1 MESQEDQAGMET
13 VESLDYRVIRDT
25 LECLGC
31 LG

>member
-1 MESQEDQAGMET
+1 MENQEDQAGMEI
-13 VESLDYRVIRDT
+13 VESLEYRVIKDT